1 MTEPVT
7 PRSTSHPVGGRRI
20 VAIDVL
26 RGLVIFVLIP
36 DVYGGFSFYEM
47 AKREPDSALWAALA
61 GQMTHVDWS
70 GVALWDMIMPVFVFL
85 VGVSLALSVD
95 RRRRAGESA
104 ARLGAAAA
112 LRSAA
117 LIVLGLAVLI
127 QPTAS
132 LFEVLLPYLVLAT
145 GLPWSR
151 WFDRWAASANRLRT
165 LTLDLLVPAGVVGGA
180 AGWIALHTD
189 RLGDYDLNQI
199 LVQLGLAYWPA
210 FLLAGRGLRAPALRA
225 VLILVAWAAAFM
237 LYTPPAGIEPLGEVY
252 HGVMAHWNNG
262 TNVAAAFDRWWLNV
276 LPRAVPHLPHPHGYH
291 TLQFVPLV
299 AQMLAGVVVGRMID
313 AEPQQRAVALRLA
326 VGGAAG
332 LVLSGLLSVTLIP
345 LVKSLWTPSWAIFS
359 TSICLLVLAALMLAT
374 ERPQRSWL
382 GGWLVQGVAALGGNA
397 ILLYVITIRDKWRLV
412 LGWEGLLGAAMTS
425 STLRPVWT
433 SVLVLVSLWFI
444 AWALH
449 RARIQLRI

>member
-1 MTEPVT
+1 MTEPKM
-7 PRSTSHPVGGRRI
+7 PRSNSHPAAGRRV

-26 RGLVIFVLIP
+26 RGLVIFFLIP

-47 AKREPDSALWAALA
+47 AKREPDSPLWAALA

-85 VGVSLALSVD
+85 VGASLALSVD
-95 RRRRAGESA
+95 RRRRAGETP
-104 ARLGAAAA
+104 ARLCAGAA

-127 QPTAS
+127 QPTAT
-132 LFEVLLPYLVLAT
+132 LFEVLMPYLVLAT

-151 WFDRWAASANRLRT
+151 WLDRRAGSANRLRT
-165 LTLDLLVPAGVVGGA
+165 LALDLLVPAVVVAGAGV
-180 AGWIALHTD
+180 WIGLHTD

-210 FLLAGRGLRAPALRA
+210 FLLAGRGLRAPAFRA
-225 VLILVAWAAAFM
+225 LLILIVWGAAFM
-237 LYTPPAGIEPLGEVY
+237 VYPPSAGIEPVGEVY
-252 HGVMAHWNNG
+252 RGVMAHWNNG
-262 TNVAAAFDRWWLNV
+262 TNVAAAFDRWWLNL

-299 AQMLAGVVVGRMID
+299 AQMLAGVVVGRMIE
-313 AEPQQRAVALRLA
+313 AEPRHRSVALRLA
-326 VGGAAG
+326 LAGAAG
-332 LVLSGLLSVTLIP
+332 LVLSGLLSLTLVP

-359 TSICLLVLAALMLAT
+359 TSICVLVLAALMLVT
-374 ERPQRSWL
+374 ERPRRSWL
-382 GGWLVQGVAALGGNA
+382 GVWVVHSLAVLGSNA

-412 LGWEGLLGAAMTS
+412 LLWEGLLGEAMTS
-425 STLRPVWT
+425 SRLRPVLT
-433 SVLVLVSLWFI
+433 SVLVLASLWFM
-444 AWALH
+444 AWALD